1 MPKSSLHFLIA
12 KMTMRYLHLL
22 TPLLFLGACTSN
34 TENTSAAEA
43 TDPVIT
49 DTARWV
55 VEQAILQHG
64 GPALDTSLVRF
75 TFRERA
81 YTAARA
87 GAEFLYERA
96 YPDQEGQVIKDA
108 LSPKTFSRTING
120 EVVQLSEKDSSAY
133 ANSLNSVMYF
143 AFLPYFLTDPA
154 VHLEYQGVTEAFGQP
169 HYELKVT
176 FDAEGGGKD
185 FEDEYAYWFATDD
198 FTLNYLA
205 YNFLVNGGG
214 ARFREAYNARQ
225 IEGILFQDYINY
237 KPTDEARR
245 DILAFDDLFVAG
257 QLDTLSRIDLEEV
270 SVE

>member
-1 MPKSSLHFLIA
+1 
-12 KMTMRYLHLL
+12 MRYLYLL
-22 TPLLFLGACTSN
+22 ALLIALGACTSN
-34 TENTSAAEA
+34 TADSSSSEA

-87 GAEFLYERA
+87 GAEFLYERE
-96 YPDQEGQVIKDA
+96 YTDQEGQVIKDA

-120 EVVQLSEKDSSAY
+120 EVALLSEKDSSAY
-133 ANSLNSVMYF
+133 ANALNSVMYF

-154 VHLEYQGVTEAFGQP
+154 VHLDYQGITEAFGQP

-176 FDAEGGGKD
+176 FGEEGGGED

-214 ARFREAYNARQ
+214 ARFREAYNSRRV
-225 IEGILFQDYINY
+225 EGILFQDYINY
-237 KPTDEARR
+237 KPKEEARR
-245 DILAFDDLFVAG
+245 DILAFDDLFATG

-270 SVE
+270 KAE

>member
-1 MPKSSLHFLIA
+1 
-12 KMTMRYLHLL
+12 MRYLYLVSLL
-22 TPLLFLGACTSN
+22 LYLGACTSN
-34 TENTSAAEA
+34 TENTSSTEA

-64 GPALDTSLVRF
+64 GAVLDTSLVRF

-81 YTAARA
+81 YTAART
-87 GAEFLYERA
+87 GAAFLYERE
-96 YPDQEGQVIKDA
+96 YTNEEGQVIRDA

-120 EVVQLSEKDSSAY
+120 EVAQLSEKDSSAY

-154 VHLEYQGVTEAFGQP
+154 VQLEYQGITNAFGQP
-169 HYELKVT
+169 HHELKVT
-176 FDAEGGGKD
+176 FRADGGGKD

-214 ARFREAYNARQ
+214 ARFREAYNARKVK
-225 IEGILFQDYINY
+225 GIVFQDYLNY
-237 KPTDEARR
+237 KPQDEARR
-245 DILAFDDLFVAG
+245 DILAFDDLFAKG

-270 SVE
+270 VVE

>member
-1 MPKSSLHFLIA
+1 
-12 KMTMRYLHLL
+12 MRYLYLL
-22 TPLLFLGACTSN
+22 ALLLCLGACSSN
-34 TENTSAAEA
+34 TEDASSAEA
-43 TDPVIT
+43 TKPVIT

-64 GPALDTSLVRF
+64 GPELDTSLVQF
-75 TFRERA
+75 VFRERT
-81 YTAARA
+81 YTAART
-87 GAEFLYERA
+87 GGEFLYERA
-96 YPDQEGQVIKDA
+96 YTNEEGQAIKDA

-120 EVVQLSEKDSSAY
+120 EPAQLTEKDSSAY

-154 VHLEYQGVTEAFGQP
+154 VHLAYQGITEAFGRP

-176 FDAEGGGKD
+176 FGADGGGTD

-214 ARFREAYNARQ
+214 ARFREAYNSRKVK
-225 IEGILFQDYINY
+225 GIVFQDYINY
-237 KPTDEARR
+237 KPLDEARR
-245 DILAFDDLFVAG
+245 DVLAFDELFAAG

-270 SVE
+270 EVE

>member
-1 MPKSSLHFLIA
+1 
-12 KMTMRYLHLL
+12 MRYLYLFSLL
-22 TPLLFLGACTSN
+22 LALGACTSN
-34 TENTSAAEA
+34 TEDTSSSEA
-43 TDPVIT
+43 TDPVIM

-64 GPALDTSLVRF
+64 GLALDTSLIRF

-87 GAEFLYERA
+87 GGDFLYERE
-96 YPDQEGQVIKDA
+96 YTDQEGQTIKDA

-120 EVVQLSEKDSSAY
+120 EVAQLSEKDSSAY

-154 VHLEYQGVTEAFGQP
+154 VHLSYQGITAAFGEP

-176 FDAEGGGKD
+176 FGEDGGGED
-185 FEDEYAYWFATDD
+185 FEDEYAYWFAMDD

-225 IEGILFQDYINY
+225 IEGIIFQDYINY
-237 KPTDEARR
+237 KPKDEARR
-245 DILAFDDLFVAG
+245 DILAFDELFAAG

-270 SVE
+270 KVE

>member
-1 MPKSSLHFLIA
+1 M
-12 KMTMRYLHLL
+12 
-22 TPLLFLGACTSN
+22 
-34 TENTSAAEA
+34 
-43 TDPVIT
+43 
-49 DTARWV
+49 
-55 VEQAILQHG
+55 
-64 GPALDTSLVRF
+64 DTSLVRF

-81 YTAARA
+81 YTAARTGSA
-87 GAEFLYERA
+87 FLYERE
-96 YPDQEGQVIKDA
+96 YTDQDGQTVKDA

-120 EVVQLSEKDSSAY
+120 EVALLSGKDSLAH

-154 VHLEYQGVTEAFGQP
+154 VHLAYQGITEAFGQP

-176 FDAEGGGKD
+176 FGEEGGGQD

-237 KPTDEARR
+237 KPKDEARR
-245 DILAFDDLFVAG
+245 DILTFDDLFTTG
-257 QLDTLSRIDLEEV
+257 QLDTLSRIDLEKV